1 MSSVELT
8 KSTSTILE
16 MYLSKELE
24 IYLSNPKL
32 SKELKMNTDESIKL
46 REQSVDD
53 LLLHVEVGDQPLTE
67 YLLDH
72 LNIKQNLKNF
82 FFRNV
87 VKKIKSDL
95 RYIPLKQQV
104 KILFF
109 KFRRKR
115 DWIKCKRKCSR
126 KWKGV

>member
-53 LLLHVEVGDQPLTE
+53 LLLHVKVGDQPLTE

-115 DWIKCKRKCSR
+115 DWIKC
-126 KWKGV
+126 

>member
-1 MSSVELT
+1 
-8 KSTSTILE
+8 

-82 FFRNV
+82 FRNV

-115 DWIKCKRKCSR
+115 DWIKC
-126 KWKGV
+126 

>member
-115 DWIKCKRKCSR
+115 DWIKCKRESSR
-126 KWKGV
+126 K